1 MAELTI
7 VAIKEKDFSII
18 KGDDK
23 DVEFEVKDATPANVD
38 VSTGYKARLQAR
50 FGRRDGALVIIADET
65 DGLTLADGKITF
77 SILAADSAL
86 LNVGRNA
93 DGSDVVLPYEL
104 EITKTGNPDQVKTIA
119 SGNITIKNKLVGKV
133 PVTSV
138 FLDESTLSLKVGGTD
153 GSLTAIVLPALAT
166 MRTVVWASSDTN
178 IATVS
183 GGTVT
188 PVAEGTCTITATADE
203 VVASCVVTVVF
214 VHVTSV
220 TLDKETL
227 SLTAEGATDTLVA
240 TVLPVDA
247 SAPTVT
253 WTSSDTNIATVSG
266 GTVTPVAEGTC
277 TITATADGKTD
288 TCVVA
293 VAKAG

>member
-1 MAELTI
+1 MAELAI
-7 VAIKEKDFSII
+7 VAIEEKDFSII

-23 DVEFEVKDATPANVD
+23 DVEFEVKDATPADVD

-50 FGRRDGALVIIADET
+50 FGRDGALAIIADET
-65 DGLTLADGKITF
+65 HGLTLADGKITF

-93 DGSDVVLPYEL
+93 DGSDVVVPYEL
-104 EITKTGNPDQVKTIA
+104 EITKTGTPSQVKTIA

-138 FLDESTLSLKVGGTD
+138 SLDENTLSLKVGGTD
-153 GSLTAIVLPALAT
+153 GSLMATVLPALAT
-166 MRTVVWASSDTN
+166 LPTVVWASSDTN

-188 PVAEGTCTITATADE
+188 PVAEGTCTITATADG

-220 TLDKETL
+220 TLDKKTL
-227 SLTAEGATDTLVA
+227 SLTAGGATGTLVA
-240 TVLPVDA
+240 TVLPVNA

-253 WTSSDTNIATVSG
+253 WTSSDPLVASVSSAG
-266 GTVTPVAEGTC
+266 VVTPLTVGEV

-293 VAKAG
+293 VG